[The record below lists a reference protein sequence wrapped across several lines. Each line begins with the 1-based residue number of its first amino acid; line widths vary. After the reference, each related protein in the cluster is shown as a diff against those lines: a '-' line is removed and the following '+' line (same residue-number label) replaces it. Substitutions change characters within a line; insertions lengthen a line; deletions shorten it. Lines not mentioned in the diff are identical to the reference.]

1 MTGDMHRCND
11 SKLVLVGSL
20 TARDTIRLQILN
32 SSTECRAMFHRAVS
46 QFRLSTLLRVINIK
60 QAKKKSKIKKS
71 SLIFNLRGFLH
82 LLFNK

>member
-1 MTGDMHRCND
+1 MTGDMRRCND

-20 TARDTIRLQILN
+20 TARDTIRLQIWN
-32 SSTECRAMFHRAVS
+32 SSSVERCFIELS

-60 QAKKKSKIKKS
+60 QAKKKSKIKNS